1 MSRHPHGAYTP
12 AELQAQY
19 SARAAVPE
27 HPEIFARWRRDSA
40 AFRDREARAPR
51 PDLVYGERTRQ
62 RIDLFHPDGTSPAP
76 LHVFFHGGYWQA
88 MQPGDFSF
96 VARALN
102 ARGIAVAVVGYSLCP
117 EVTLATIVEEAYAAI
132 AWLDRQRPDLG
143 VDDRA
148 FQVSGHSAGGH
159 LAAMLA
165 TTPAPIDWI
174 APISGVFDLEPL
186 VPTAINDALGLATDA
201 ARALSP
207 MHAKPALP
215 LAIDAWVGGEESDEF
230 HRQSAAFVEAW
241 RGSASAAHVHTVSGC
256 NHFTVLDVLFAADG
270 PLVERAVHQAGV

>member
-1 MSRHPHGAYTP
+1 MPGHPHEAYTP

-27 HPEIFARWRRDSA
+27 HPEIFERWRRDSA
-40 AFRDREARAPR
+40 AFRDQEARAPS
-51 PDLVYGERTRQ
+51 PGLIYGERTRQ
-62 RIDLFHPDGTSPAP
+62 RIDLFHPDGTTPAP
-76 LHVFFHGGYWQA
+76 LHVFFHGGYWQSMA
-88 MQPGDFSF
+88 PSDFSF

-117 EVTLATIVEEAYAAI
+117 EVTLATIVDEAHAAI
-132 AWLDRQRPDLG
+132 AWLDRQRRDLG

-174 APISGVFDLEPL
+174 APISGVFDLQPL
-186 VPTAINDALGLATDA
+186 VPTAINDALGLDGA
-201 ARALSP
+201 AACALSP
-207 MHAKPALP
+207 VHAEPAFP
-215 LAIDAWVGGEESDEF
+215 LAIDAWVGGEESAEF
-230 HRQSAAFVEAW
+230 HRQSVAFVEAW
-241 RGSASAAHVHTVSGC
+241 RDRARAAHVHAVTGC

-270 PLVERAVHQAGV
+270 PLVEHAARRVDM

>member
-1 MSRHPHGAYTP
+1 MPRHPHEAYTA
-12 AELQAQY
+12 AELQTQY

-40 AFRDREARAPR
+40 TFRDQEARAPR
-51 PDLVYGERTRQ
+51 PGLVYGERTRQ
-62 RIDLFHPDGTSPAP
+62 RIDLFHPDGASPAP
-76 LHVFFHGGYWQA
+76 LHVFFHGGYWQS
-88 MQPGDFSF
+88 MEPGDFSF

-117 EVTLATIVEEAYAAI
+117 EVTLAMIVEEAHAAI
-132 AWLDRQRPDLG
+132 AWLDRQRRDLG

-165 TTPAPIDWI
+165 TSRAPIEWI

-186 VPTAINDALGLATDA
+186 VPTAINDALGLDAEA

-215 LAIDAWVGGEESDEF
+215 LAIDAWVGSEESAEF
-230 HRQSAAFVEAW
+230 HRQSATFTVAW
-241 RGSASAAHVHTVSGC
+241 GTDAGSANAHTVADC
-256 NHFTVLDVLFAADG
+256 NHFTVLDVLFAAEG
-270 PLVERAVHQAGV
+270 PLVEHAARRAEV